1 MHSGGKCNGQALSD
15 LSLKEIFCIYIYNG
29 RHHNLANGV
38 WTMKYLGNKA
48 MAGQFLQSAFWD
60 EKVCVPWPVV
70 TKRVVWQ

>member
-1 MHSGGKCNGQALSD
+1 
-15 LSLKEIFCIYIYNG
+15 
-29 RHHNLANGV
+29 
-38 WTMKYLGNKA
+38 MKYLGNKA